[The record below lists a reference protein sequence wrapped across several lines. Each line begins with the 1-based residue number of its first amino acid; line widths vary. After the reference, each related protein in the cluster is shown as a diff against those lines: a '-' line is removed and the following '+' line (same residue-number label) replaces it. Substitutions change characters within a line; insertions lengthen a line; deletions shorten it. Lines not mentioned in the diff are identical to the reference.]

1 MENKRKQKTVIVVK
15 SKERGARTKVTACG
29 YSPDGKLIGG
39 GTSLTQMTKI
49 TSKSRVLACLDGALH
64 IWQTSSNFVRPNMT
78 IEGAHA
84 KSTETGSLVFSVD
97 GRTIL
102 TRGGD
107 DTVKCTSL
115 TMSCFTSLLQQFQ
128 QYGIYDPSRN
138 RLLRGRKLRH
148 STPIPTPSSVRMTNS
163 F

>member
-1 MENKRKQKTVIVVK
+1 MRKF
-15 SKERGARTKVTACG
+15 
-29 YSPDGKLIGG
+29 
-39 GTSLTQMTKI
+39 
-49 TSKSRVLACLDGALH
+49 TSKSWVLACLDGALH

-97 GRTIL
+97 GRTVL

-115 TMSCFTSLLQQFQ
+115 TISCFTCLLQQFE
-128 QYGIYDPSRN
+128 QYGIYDLSRN
-138 RLLRGRKLRH
+138 RWLRGRKLRH

-163 F
+163 FSLEQVHQPKTAREHFCSWKRTTSKLSRHWLLTQRQ